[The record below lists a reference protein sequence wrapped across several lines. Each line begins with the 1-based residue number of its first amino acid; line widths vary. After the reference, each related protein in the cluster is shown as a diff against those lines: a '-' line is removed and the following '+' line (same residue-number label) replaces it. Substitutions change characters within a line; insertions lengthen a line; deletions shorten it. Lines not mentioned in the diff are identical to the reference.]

1 MRDRNE
7 LTKTQL
13 LIMRAMDDG
22 RAHDVDDLAADLGKP
37 SRVVARTM
45 TWLQQEGYVQFARSW
60 RLAPV
65 AHRELASLDIE
76 SGTNAEVPR

>member
-1 MRDRNE
+1 MRDRGE

-13 LIMRAMDDG
+13 LVMRAMDDG
-22 RAHDVDDLAADLGKP
+22 RAHDIDDLAADLGRS
-37 SRVVARTM
+37 SRVIARTM
-45 TWLQQEGYVQFARSW
+45 TWLQQEGYVQVARSW

-76 SGTNAEVPR
+76 SCTSAEVRR